1 MSCCGGVNSKSSVI
15 MKLQNIRFML
25 RETNLKFLASLL
37 YISSQTS
44 RTGDTIEAT
53 LGISMGYGES
63 LRIGGW

>member
-1 MSCCGGVNSKSSVI
+1 